1 MQGNYLNSLFYKNFF
16 SRKDYFI
23 SLVIFLGFYM
33 MMALVGHF
41 SKEPYLQLSLYLISF
56 LGFFMISLRRFPV
69 VFKVKFL
76 SLKLYIVLGLFL
88 IIPIVNTLFLL
99 SLFFENFLS
108 YSQMKGFLTYI
119 GLVESVDFGEYC

>member
-1 MQGNYLNSLFYKNFF
+1 
-16 SRKDYFI
+16 
-23 SLVIFLGFYM
+23 
-33 MMALVGHF
+33 MALVGHF